1 MPQQKQLTWS
11 ELRVGVFV
19 LAGLLLLVLAIFY
32 VTGAGS
38 LGAKYRLRTYLPEVD
53 GLEVGAPVRLDGV
66 EVGNVETI
74 TIAPRV
80 SGRPVDRDRSIEVV
94 MRLTRRYQSDIR
106 TDSSA
111 GLVTEGLLGDRYVDI
126 DRGFEG
132 DALNDGSEI
141 PGREEKAIKE
151 VVERSA
157 DVLANLSALTE
168 QIGAMV
174 DDVKK
179 GRGSLGKLLVDQAAY
194 NRLNS
199 VLGRADD
206 LIAGIQAGQGTL
218 GQLVTNDRLYT
229 KVDSVTVRLDDVL
242 AAVQQQKGSLG
253 KFVYDPSVHDE
264 VRQFLANGNGMIADV
279 RNGKGTLGKLA
290 TDDSLFVK
298 YREIGDNLASATAKL
313 NSNEGTVGKLF
324 SDPQFYDNM
333 TGLAGDMR
341 LLIGDFRKNPKKFLS
356 VKFSMF

>member
-1 MPQQKQLTWS
+1 MPQHKQLTWS

-19 LAGLLLLVLAIFY
+19 LAGLLLLILAIFY

-38 LGAKYRLRTYLPEVD
+38 LGAKYRLHTYLPEVD
-53 GLEVGAPVRLDGV
+53 GLEVGAPVKLDGV

-74 TIAPRV
+74 TIAPHV
-80 SGRPVDRDRSIEVV
+80 SGKPVDREHSIEVV
-94 MRLTRRYQSDIR
+94 MRLTQKYASDIR
-106 TDSSA
+106 TDSTA

-132 DALNDGSEI
+132 DPLKDGSEI

-168 QIGAMV
+168 QIGVMV

-179 GRGSLGKLLVDQAAY
+179 GRGSLGKLLEDQTAY

-206 LIAGIQAGQGTL
+206 MLAGIQAGQGTL
-218 GQLVTNDRLYT
+218 GQLVSSDKLYT
-229 KVDSVTVRLDDVL
+229 KVDSISVRLDDVL

-253 KFVYDPSVHDE
+253 KFVYDPTVHE
-264 VRQFLANGNGMIADV
+264 QVREFLANGNGMIADI

-290 TDDSLFVK
+290 TDDTLFEK
-298 YREIGDNLASATAKL
+298 YREIGENLASATAKL
-313 NSNEGTVGKLF
+313 NSNEGTAGKLF
-324 SDPQFYDNM
+324 SDPLFYDNM

-341 LLIGDFRKNPKKFLS
+341 LLVGDFRKNPKKFLR
-356 VKFSMF
+356 VHFSLF

>member
-1 MPQQKQLTWS
+1 MAQRKQLTWS

-19 LAGLLLLVLAIFY
+19 LVGLLLVVLAIFY

-38 LGAKYRLRTYLPEVD
+38 LGAKYRLHTFLPEVD
-53 GLEVGAPVRLDGV
+53 GLAVGAPVRLDGV

-74 TIAPRV
+74 TIAPHV
-80 SGRPVDRDRSIEVV
+80 TGKPVDREHSIEVV

-106 TDSSA
+106 TDSTA

-132 DALNDGSEI
+132 DFLKDGSEI

-168 QIGAMV
+168 QIGVMV
-174 DDVKK
+174 DDVKR
-179 GRGSLGKLLVDQAAY
+179 GRGSLGKLLEDQTAY
-194 NRLNS
+194 NHLNS
-199 VLGRADD
+199 VLTRADD
-206 LIAGIQAGQGTL
+206 MMAGIQGGQGTL
-218 GQLVTNDRLYT
+218 GQLVSSDKLYLR
-229 KVDSVTVRLDDVL
+229 VDSVAGRLDNVL
-242 AAVQQQKGSLG
+242 EAVQQQKGSFG
-253 KFVYDPSVHDE
+253 RFVYDPTVHDE
-264 VRQFLANGNGMIADV
+264 AREMLANSNALIADV
-279 RNGKGTLGKLA
+279 RNGKGTIGKLA
-290 TDDSLFVK
+290 TDDSLFEK
-298 YREIGDNLASATAKL
+298 YREIGENLASATAKL
-313 NSNEGTVGKLF
+313 NSNEGTTGKFF

-341 LLIGDFRKNPKKFLS
+341 LLVGDFRKNPKKFLR
-356 VKFSMF
+356 VKFSLF

>member
-1 MPQQKQLTWS
+1 MPQHKQLTWS

-32 VTGAGS
+32 VTSAGS
-38 LGAKYRLRTYLPEVD
+38 LGAKYRLHTYLPEVD

-66 EVGNVETI
+66 EIGNVETI
-74 TIAPRV
+74 TIAPHIQ
-80 SGRPVDRDRSIEVV
+80 GKPIDRDRSIEVV
-94 MRLTRRYQSDIR
+94 MRLTRKYQSDIR

-132 DALNDGSEI
+132 TALGDGAEL
-141 PGREEKAIKE
+141 PGRGEKAIKE

-179 GRGSLGKLLVDQAAY
+179 GRGSLGKLLEDQTAY
-194 NRLNS
+194 NHLNS

-206 LIAGIQAGQGTL
+206 MLAGIQAGQGTL
-218 GQLVTNDRLYT
+218 GQLVSNDKLYT
-229 KVDSVTVRLDDVL
+229 KVDSVAGRLDSVL
-242 AAVQQQKGSLG
+242 EAVQQQKGSLG
-253 KFVYDPSVHDE
+253 KFVYDPTVHDE
-264 VRQFLANGNGMIADV
+264 ARQFLANGNGLLTDV
-279 RNGKGTLGKLA
+279 RGGKGTLGKLA
-290 TDDSLFVK
+290 TDDSLFEK
-298 YREIGDNLASATAKL
+298 YREIGENLATATAKL
-313 NSNEGTVGKLF
+313 NSNEGTAGKLF
-324 SDPQFYDNM
+324 SDPQFYDNV

-341 LLIGDFRKNPKKFLS
+341 LLVGDFRKNPKKFLR